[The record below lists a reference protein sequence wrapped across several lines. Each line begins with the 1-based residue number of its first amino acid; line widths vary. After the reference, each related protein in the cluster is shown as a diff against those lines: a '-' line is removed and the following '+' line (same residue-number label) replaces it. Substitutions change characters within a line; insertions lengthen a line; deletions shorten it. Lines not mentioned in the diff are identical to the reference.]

1 VVTVDIAEGELAA
14 VRAMLDQLR
23 DDVHHEERAAAAAED
38 QIVVSPVAPRGS
50 PELEAIEVSRRIV
63 QQMAAARR
71 GEILTAEQEALV
83 AAQARVV
90 DARRHA
96 QDLAAAAHRDVAH
109 VLRARFPGVA
119 GPVPPPEAG
128 DDLPH
133 WEAPDDDALEQERL
147 QYEAREA
154 EPFPAMQH
162 WAEPAPARPTEAPA
176 PPVVVVPDDAT
187 RAHEQ
192 FWREEAQAT
201 AARGAGVTPVEVLLP
216 TAALLLLLVAVLLL
230 IH

>member
-1 VVTVDIAEGELAA
+1 VESSELPRPELRDVVTVDIAEAELAA

-38 QIVVSPVAPRGS
+38 QIVVGPVAPRGS

-63 QQMAAARR
+63 REMAAARR
-71 GEILTAEQEALV
+71 GEILTAEHEAFGE
-83 AAQARVV
+83 AQARVV

-96 QDLAAAAHRDVAH
+96 QDLAAAAHRDVAQ

-119 GPVPPPEAG
+119 GPVPPAEPG
-128 DDLPH
+128 NDLPH
-133 WEAPDDDALEQERL
+133 W
-147 QYEAREA
+147 A
-154 EPFPAMQH
+154 EPLPAMQH
-162 WAEPAPARPTEAPA
+162 WSEPAPSRPTAAPA
-176 PPVVVVPDDAT
+176 PPVVVVPDDT
-187 RAHEQ
+187 TQAHEQ

-201 AARGAGVTPVEVLLP
+201 AARTAGVTPVEVLLP